1 MRHIYCNRRYLNSQN
16 RALGEPNHIHKD
28 VKENDRPESYIDA
41 RIKLPQVSNAVKVKF
56 TNKEIESKIVYNSF
70 VDSLVDRTRFLNR
83 VKKYQVLDAREKQQQ
98 IKESL
103 DKEVD
108 SIIASL
114 IMKKS
119 SVAISEE
126 TEETKIE
133 EELNHEDR
141 DSFSF
146 PYLAHTPVTQ
156 KLAKF
161 KATRKAQLE
170 ELHLSDE
177 LSYGTPNPDIP
188 VSIVPCGGCGAK
200 LHCQSPSIPG
210 YLPNEIFTSFQTH
223 ELRGQICQRCRFLRD
238 HDVALNVN
246 ISPEEYPKV
255 ISVIRD
261 QVAMVILVVDLLDF
275 PCSIWPGLL
284 DIIGTKR
291 PVCVVGNKV
300 DLIPKDS
307 KGYLDHIKKC
317 LVNELENSGIN
328 HANIKLVSLI
338 SATTGY
344 GVEQLI
350 TKIQNSWG
358 LRGDV
363 YLLGCTNV
371 GKSSLFN
378 ALINSDFCKTQA
390 IDLLERAT
398 VSAWPGTTLN
408 LYLNIEP
415 FSTFDNMIIS
425 FAL

>member
-1 MRHIYCNRRYLNSQN
+1 MCYRTRRHVFALRNIYCNRKYLNSTN
-16 RALGEPNHIHKD
+16 SASEESHHVGLD
-28 VKENDRPESYIDA
+28 SKENSHPDVYIDA
-41 RIKLPQVSNAVKVKF
+41 RDKVSELRHEVRVKI
-56 TNKEIESKIVYNSF
+56 TNKEIESKIIYNSF
-70 VDSLVDRTRFLNR
+70 VDSFTDRTRFLNR
-83 VKKYQVLDAREKQQQ
+83 VRKYKILDVKEKHRR
-98 IKESL
+98 KDELL

-114 IMKKS
+114 VMEKS
-119 SVAISEE
+119 SDANKEE
-126 TEETKIE
+126 TQIE
-133 EELNHEDR
+133 EELSHEDSAD
-141 DSFSF
+141 DSVTF
-146 PYLAHTPVTQ
+146 PYLAHTPINR
-156 KLAKF
+156 KLEHF
-161 KATRKAQLE
+161 KATRKAQLK

-177 LSYGTPNPDIP
+177 LSYGTPNQDIP
-188 VSIVPCGGCGAK
+188 VSIIPCGGCGAK

-210 YLPNEIFTSFQTH
+210 YLPSEIFTSFQTH

-261 QVAMVILVVDLLDF
+261 QIAMVILVVDLLDF

-307 KGYLDHIKKC
+307 KGYLNHIKEC
-317 LVNELENSGIN
+317 LVNELENSGMN
-328 HANIKLVSLI
+328 RANIKHVSLM
-338 SATTGY
+338 SATSGY

-350 TKIQNSWG
+350 SKIQNSWG
-358 LRGDV
+358 FRGDV

-398 VSAWPGTTLN
+398 VSAWPGTNLN
-408 LYLNIEP
+408 L
-415 FSTFDNMIIS
+415 
-425 FAL
+425 

>member
-1 MRHIYCNRRYLNSQN
+1 MISMCYRTRRHVFALRNIYYNRRYLNSQN
-16 RALGEPNHIHKD
+16 SALDEPNHIDSDLKKNSH
-28 VKENDRPESYIDA
+28 PEFSIDA
-41 RIKLPQVSNAVKVKF
+41 RSKLPQVTNAVKVKI
-56 TNKEIESKIVYNSF
+56 TQKEIEDKIVYNSL
-70 VDSLVDRTRFLNR
+70 VDSFVDRTRFLNR
-83 VKKYQVLDAREKQQQ
+83 VKKCQVLDSREKQQQ
-98 IKESL
+98 KNELL

-119 SVAISEE
+119 SDAISGE
-126 TEETKIE
+126 TEETKVE
-133 EELNHEDR
+133 EDLDHEVGN
-141 DSFSF
+141 SFSF

-161 KATRKAQLE
+161 KAKRKSQLE

-177 LSYGTPNPDIP
+177 LNYGTPNPDIP
-188 VSIVPCGGCGAK
+188 VSIIPCGGCGAK

-210 YLPNEIFTSFQTH
+210 YLPSEIFTGFQTH
-223 ELRGQICQRCRFLRD
+223 DLRGQICQRCRFLRD

-307 KGYLDHIKKC
+307 KGYLNHIQKC
-317 LVNELENSGIN
+317 LVNELENSGISR
-328 HANIKLVSLI
+328 ANIKLVSLI
-338 SATTGY
+338 SATTGF

-358 LRGDV
+358 ARGDV

-378 ALINSDFCKTQA
+378 ALISSDFCKTQA
-390 IDLLERAT
+390 SDLLERAT

-408 LYLNIEP
+408 L
-415 FSTFDNMIIS
+415 
-425 FAL
+425 